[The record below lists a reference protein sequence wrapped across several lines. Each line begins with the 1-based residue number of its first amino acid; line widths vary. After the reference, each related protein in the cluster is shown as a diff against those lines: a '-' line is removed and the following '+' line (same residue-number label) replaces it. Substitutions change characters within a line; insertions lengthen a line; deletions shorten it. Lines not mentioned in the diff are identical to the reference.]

1 MCCLSFFSSLFVL
14 GLVHIL
20 LLQQQKQHPYHDV
33 TNESYIRHQMKRQK
47 HQRNKQQ
54 QHRLEESG
62 PFVLANSLT
71 GHDKLNGGPDLQD
84 LQSPEMVK
92 RARAFEEEAAFGYD
106 ERGDEGQHAAAEGE
120 PHEEDYS
127 REEVDLHGT
136 DVEAYDKVV
145 EARLQARA
153 QRHRAYDQQRQE
165 ERTRIRRSPAAKRVV
180 GSVMFDSA
188 ERAPKRPSWYE
199 VALDIM
205 GWNRGG
211 NQGES
216 VYDTTDLPIED
227 YQEHYRDLV
236 RAWEREG
243 MFYNY
248 SLPALPNEHT
258 LPRPEARS
266 AQLVVIIMSTRDQIE
281 LRQVI
286 RETWGRGH
294 VIYFV
299 VGGHDGEA
307 PLEAELHAE
316 AKANGDILDT
326 IHPESYRSLPYKLRY
341 AYQWVTREIPEAEW
355 ILKVDDDMV
364 ARIDTLE
371 TVILNK
377 LNSRKPVV
385 MGKIVPH
392 AKVSRTGKWAEF
404 LYLERY

>member
-1 MCCLSFFSSLFVL
+1 MCCLSFFSALFVL

-20 LLQQQKQHPYHDV
+20 LLQQQHSHHDV
-33 TNESYIRHQMKRQK
+33 TNESYIRHQMKKQR

-54 QHRLEESG
+54 LHRLGENG
-62 PFVLANSLT
+62 PDDSL
-71 GHDKLNGGPDLQD
+71 GGSRLNGGLSKMGPDGQD
-84 LQSPEMVK
+84 LQPPQMVK
-92 RARAFEEEAAFGYD
+92 RARAFEEDAAFGYD
-106 ERGDEGQHAAAEGE
+106 ERGGEGRLASGE
-120 PHEEDYS
+120 EQHEEDYS
-127 REEVDLHGT
+127 REGASLHGT
-136 DVEAYDKVV
+136 DGEAYDKVI
-145 EARLQARA
+145 ETRLHYRNE
-153 QRHRAYDQQRQE
+153 RVRAYDEQRQK
-165 ERTRIRRSPAAKRVV
+165 ERTRIRRSPAAKRVA
-180 GSVMFDSA
+180 GSVLFDSA
-188 ERAPKRPSWYE
+188 ERAPKPPSWSE
-199 VALDIM
+199 LVRNIV
-205 GWNRGG
+205 GWNKAGD
-211 NQGES
+211 QDES
-216 VYDTTDLPIED
+216 VYDTADLPVAD
-227 YQEHYRDLV
+227 YLEHYGDLV

-248 SLPALPNEHT
+248 SLPAIPNEHT

-266 AQLVVIIMSTRDQIE
+266 AKLVVIIMSTRDQIE

-307 PLEAELHAE
+307 PLEADLHAE

-341 AYQWVTREIPEAEW
+341 AYQWVTREIPIAEW

-377 LNSRKPVV
+377 LNFRNPVV